1 MANLSNI
8 NNKFIVNDGGNIL
21 IGTTA
26 DVATVRLHV
35 KNSSAAAVLR
45 LTGGSDSWDF
55 DTDYTANKLLI
66 KSSGAA
72 GTVMTLLGA
81 SGNVG
86 IGTDSPNAP
95 LDVVSF
101 TSGSSGIQQWSYN
114 TAPSSYRLQLNQIVS
129 SGLVRYS
136 FDQLNAGAGYNNVI
150 VLDRGSVGIGTDLPI
165 TKLHVSDANAVVTI
179 EATTNGQNCSTWYK
193 ANGNNQWETG
203 CNIGAGQDYQIYDR
217 LNSASRMVVGH
228 DGDVTIPGNV
238 GIGTTSPDVKLSV
251 EDGDGGGAAAGTDSR
266 TKLLINASTEAYMS
280 FNTPALS
287 FNGHRLN
294 IAGATKGSFELWDYA
309 ADPQVRIASIDA
321 RPLTFCTTNTER
333 MRIDSSGV
341 VGIGMTPDPNFN
353 STYVLQLKS
362 ASTQT
367 YMSIGDTVTG
377 GGPLNGL
384 VIGVDATGAHIV
396 NREATT
402 LDFHTNNG
410 VKMTILSGGSVGI
423 GNTNPYSVLDV
434 DGVITNRT
442 ASSDPNFTTAVVG
455 MSLTYAGSLQFT
467 QGFAGTSSAGD
478 TVVFTYSAGSW
489 KSWSLDYTFAS
500 TNGLVKG
507 TIGGY
512 NNNSGGG
519 SNFFLINNFGITAVA
534 TGSGQTVIVTFTGN
548 FGIHM
553 MCDMRYSQGGG
564 DGSPRADRASLTYN
578 S

>member
-8 NNKFIVNDGGNIL
+8 NNKFIVTDGGNIL
-21 IGTTA
+21 IGATA
-26 DVATVRLHV
+26 DIATVRLHV
-35 KNSSAAAVLR
+35 KNASAAAVLR
-45 LTGGSDSWDF
+45 LTGGNDSWDF

>member
-8 NNKFIVNDGGNIL
+8 NNKFIVTDGGNIL
-21 IGTTA
+21 IGATA
-26 DVATVRLHV
+26 DIATVRLHV
-35 KNSSAAAVLR
+35 KNASAAAVLR

-564 DGSPRADRASLTYN
+564 DGAPRADRASLTYN

>member
-8 NNKFIVNDGGNIL
+8 NNKFIVTDGGNIL
-21 IGTTA
+21 IGATA
-26 DVATVRLHV
+26 DIATVRLHV
-35 KNSSAAAVLR
+35 KNASAAAVLR

-129 SGLVRYS
+129 SGLVKYS

>member
-8 NNKFIVNDGGNIL
+8 NDKFLVTTGGNVL
-21 IGTTA
+21 IGATA
-26 DVATVRLHV
+26 DVAAVRLHV
-35 KNSSAAAVLR
+35 KNASAAAVLR
-45 LTGGSDSWDF
+45 LTGGSDSWEF
-55 DTDYTANKLLI
+55 VTDYTANKLLI

>member
-8 NNKFIVNDGGNIL
+8 NNKFIVTDGGNIL
-21 IGTTA
+21 IGATA
-26 DVATVRLHV
+26 DIATVRLHV
-35 KNSSAAAVLR
+35 KNASAAAVLR
-45 LTGGSDSWDF
+45 LTGGNDSWDF

-66 KSSGAA
+66 KSNGAA

>member
-8 NNKFIVNDGGNIL
+8 NNKFIVTDGGNIL
-21 IGTTA
+21 IGATA
-26 DVATVRLHV
+26 DIATVRLHV
-35 KNSSAAAVLR
+35 KNASAAAVLR